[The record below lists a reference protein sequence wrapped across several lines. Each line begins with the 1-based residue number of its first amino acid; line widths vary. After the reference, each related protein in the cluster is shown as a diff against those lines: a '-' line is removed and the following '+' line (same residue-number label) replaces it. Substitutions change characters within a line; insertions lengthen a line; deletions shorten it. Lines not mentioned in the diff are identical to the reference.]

1 MSRFN
6 QADKTGYIA
15 RQSAATPSYNSPQ
28 KYDVVVTI
36 NATSTATGATN
47 WVNPHPNAVAV
58 KASVFFGVAG
68 TGTFDLGTGTSG
80 TGANA
85 AVIDG
90 GTMAVGYLTRNSTG
104 TDGLGTIGESAGW
117 VSVAANGA
125 GGDSVVL
132 QHSDTPTSTAV
143 GYMLLTVI
151 NPNA

>member
-1 MSRFN
+1 MARFKRT
-6 QADKTGYIA
+6 DKTAYIA
-15 RQSAATPSYNSPQ
+15 RQQADAGTQASPESYR
-28 KYDVVVTI
+28 VVVTI

-58 KASVFFGVAG
+58 KASVFFTTAG

-90 GTMAVGYLTRNSTG
+90 GTMAVGWLERSLVG
-104 TDGLGTIGESAGW
+104 TDGAGTVGEALGW
-117 VSVAANGA
+117 VSVAANGN

-143 GYMLLTVI
+143 GYMILQVI
-151 NPNA
+151 NPVA